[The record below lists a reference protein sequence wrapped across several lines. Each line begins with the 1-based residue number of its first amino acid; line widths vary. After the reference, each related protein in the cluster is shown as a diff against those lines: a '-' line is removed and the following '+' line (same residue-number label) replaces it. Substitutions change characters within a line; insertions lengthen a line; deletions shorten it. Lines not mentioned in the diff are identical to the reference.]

1 VGTVDQE
8 DKMNRGEI
16 KAAIRGKMPD
26 RASISQVKGRNVKF
40 LIDKANRILY
50 SPHFIFDGPAL
61 RG

>member
-1 VGTVDQE
+1 
-8 DKMNRGEI
+8 MNRGEI

-26 RASISQVKGRNVKF
+26 RAGISQVKGRNVKF